1 MHSSQA
7 HYKRYCKELQPEY
20 GSYQVLTRPPIVLT
34 NSHLNQLR
42 LEREHL
48 IATEAD
54 KASRLKCSTANRDF
68 NSCLQ
73 TRPADSGIEACIV
86 QYKAHKHCL
95 VQEHAIEK
103 DKRRRDTDRF
113 SEDWWTCS
121 YSKDGEVGEQ
131 AKPRDDNVMEGALDF
146 AHEMLDSFEES

>member
-1 MHSSQA
+1 MHSSQTDF
-7 HYKRYCKELQPEY
+7 KRHCKELQPEY
-20 GSYQVLTRPPIVLT
+20 ASYQVLTRPPIVLA
-34 NSHLNQLR
+34 NSHLNELR

-54 KASRLKCSTANRDF
+54 TASRLKCSAANRAF

-73 TRPADSGIEACIV
+73 TRPAGSGIEACVV
-86 QYKAHKHCL
+86 QYEAYRDCL
-95 VQEHAIEK
+95 EQEYAIEK

-131 AKPRDDNVMEGALDF
+131 AQPRDDNKMEGALDF
-146 AHEMLDSFEES
+146 IPEMLNRFVE